1 MYLHWPAR
9 RTQSPLATR
18 AIDIAVEAATELA
31 NQM

>member
-1 MYLHWPAR
+1 MYLHWPAE

-18 AIDIAVEAATELA
+18 AIDIAVEAANELA